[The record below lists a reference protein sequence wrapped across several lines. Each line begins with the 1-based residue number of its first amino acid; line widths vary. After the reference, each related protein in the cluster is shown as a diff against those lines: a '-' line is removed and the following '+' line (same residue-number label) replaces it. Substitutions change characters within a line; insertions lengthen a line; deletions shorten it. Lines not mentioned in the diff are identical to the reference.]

1 MTTTTTPAPDR
12 RPTFHAVA
20 VLTYDPADD
29 TLYGYPDRPN
39 VRRPLVRAQRL
50 G

>member
-1 MTTTTTPAPDR
+1 MTTTPHD

-39 VRRPLVRAQRL
+39 VRRPPIRATRC